1 MLFCDSAAAPLAGQ
15 LKIAETVKPSH
26 RPAPPATVFKN
37 ATATVTNKA
46 AFKHPSSTSPS
57 PSTSTSASASTT
69 TTTTTTTTAATK
81 KKKNNKYVL
90 KRRDGDLGYPRPP
103 LPDLRLPPPLP
114 GPVPTQPLFF
124 ADSSQSS
131 PSPSSAL
138 LLADAAASGGSGYV
152 LQKRPPPPPPQLPP
166 PYYPGGSDGGSF
178 LPQGG
183 ARSRAIGRRSTECL
197 SGRKRPRSAPERM
210 RPPPPPGTLRR
221 RRKRRNGR
229 TFPLRRGP
237 LLPSIYRWLKSLRS
251 LKTQPQIL
259 SDLQELALDPF
270 HGIDRD
276 APSIARYVFLK
287 FRSLVYQKSLPSV
300 VPGELDSGKPTAGQP
315 PPARDERQHSAPG
328 SKLLK
333 MIPRPDDPTKGGKKR
348 IPSDRQEEMGVK
360 KQKKIAQIKSM
371 ATEKKAGISQK
382 PPEADPREQK
392 EATSASATK
401 AEPVRKKQEPPPPP
415 PPPKARFARFGPLDL
430 AGTRVYWK
438 SHSCKVIFKFK
449 TDAETALN
457 YIKNNDL
464 FGQVKVHSYIRDVE
478 ADPSVDLSM
487 VRPESRPAADAP
499 PFKPPGNISS
509 SGNGNGNGNGGGGS
523 SSSSS
528 SILGPAP
535 SLQQARLPVTQPKS
549 ILKKPGDELGPAAG
563 STARDAPRVKF
574 LLDNTGGDS
583 KAEPPSMVSG
593 NGNGGSSTDGRAS
606 SIPSVD
612 PPATKNNPR
621 SVSFNTLQPP
631 PPPLTRPSSSLPSR
645 IPPPTQPLA
654 SAALP
659 PRGSDGLIQLRAG
672 SCAG

>member
-1 MLFCDSAAAPLAGQ
+1 MPVRKEKAPKRPREDEAAATGDAKKKKKKKKRTDLPAAAGASASEHLSVAKKFEESQNTATGGVQLGSLLNSAAAQ
-15 LKIAETVKPSH
+15 
-26 RPAPPATVFKN
+26 
-37 ATATVTNKA
+37 
-46 AFKHPSSTSPS
+46 
-57 PSTSTSASASTT
+57 
-69 TTTTTTTTAATK
+69 
-81 KKKNNKYVL
+81 
-90 KRRDGDLGYPRPP
+90 
-103 LPDLRLPPPLP
+103 
-114 GPVPTQPLFF
+114 
-124 ADSSQSS
+124 
-131 PSPSSAL
+131 
-138 LLADAAASGGSGYV
+138 
-152 LQKRPPPPPPQLPP
+152 
-166 PYYPGGSDGGSF
+166 
-178 LPQGG
+178 
-183 ARSRAIGRRSTECL
+183 
-197 SGRKRPRSAPERM
+197 
-210 RPPPPPGTLRR
+210 
-221 RRKRRNGR
+221 
-229 TFPLRRGP
+229 
-237 LLPSIYRWLKSLRS
+237 LLPKLDANSLN
-251 LKTQPQIL
+251 LDLPQIL

-392 EATSASATK
+392 EATSASAAK
-401 AEPVRKKQEPPPPP
+401 AEPVRKKQEPPPPKVPSPTALMMKFP
-415 PPPKARFARFGPLDL
+415 PRTTLPSIASLKARFARFGPLDL

-478 ADPSVDLSM
+478 ADPSVDLSL

-509 SGNGNGNGNGGGGS
+509 SGNGNGNGNGGGG
-523 SSSSS
+523 SSSS

-574 LLDNTGGDS
+574 LLDNTGGD

-659 PRGSDGLIQLRAG
+659 PRGSDGLIPAPRGLVRGLVAGPSSQAQLHHDEPFVELEDRNKQSIDFSLQMMSLLRRCSEVVG
-672 SCAG
+672 SVVALGHMPYRPL